1 MIILN
6 GQEAFSAMAAGQN
19 IECRHT
25 GSDLDFD
32 SIRNFPATVFFDP
45 DHEFRIAVVYMTI
58 GTMQVPE
65 AISEAPAKGT
75 PCFSPSLLTSE
86 LSKSFKWKN
95 SASDLELLTRGLV
108 HLYDENAVTHA
119 QALIAVSH
127 GSLNKEESTADVS
140 FPWENEPAA
149 EAENSQIQTSNDV
162 EEKTSVEP
170 AVEEIETDPV
180 KLVEK
185 FTMQINA
192 CTTNEAVLALRPVFM
207 ANGHLEREHA
217 QHLCKLTEGKLL
229 ELDPEQ
235 YTPKSDLMADNL
247 SVEELKRLQVEAE
260 KLVADKKLNFD
271 SAEVDY
277 QNLLNDLLTR
287 ATNAPTPR
295 EATALTGYTRNWTE
309 AQRKPLLD
317 AIHKRLNELNPP
329 ERAEAKEPPSLMV
342 QIQNAKD
349 LTELD
354 CLEIEVSSRHVNIQ
368 PKLMGCVKRRRFE
381 LENQGSEVAQ

>member
-19 IECRHT
+19 IKCRHT

-207 ANGHLEREHA
+207 ANGHLEREHT

-317 AIHKRLNELNPP
+317 AIHKRLRELAP
-329 ERAEAKEPPSLMV
+329 AEAEIKTPPSLMV
-342 QIQNAKD
+342 QIQNAPN
-349 LTELD
+349 LTALD
-354 CLEIEVSSRHVNIQ
+354 ALEIDVSARSPEIQ
-368 PKLMGCVKRRRFE
+368 PKLMDCVKKRRFE
-381 LENQGSEVAQ
+381 LENQASEVVQ

>member
-6 GQEAFSAMAAGQN
+6 GQEAFAAMAAGQN

-75 PCFSPSLLTSE
+75 PCFAPSLLTTE

-108 HLYDENAVTHA
+108 HLYEDNAVVHA
-119 QALIAVSH
+119 QALITVSG
-127 GSLNKEESTADVS
+127 GSLNKEEPVS
-140 FPWENEPAA
+140 DTSLPWENEPATDA
-149 EAENSQIQTSNDV
+149 GNSQNQTSNDV
-162 EEKTSVEP
+162 EEKT
-170 AVEEIETDPV
+170 
-180 KLVEK
+180 L
-185 FTMQINA
+185 
-192 CTTNEAVLALRPVFM
+192 
-207 ANGHLEREHA
+207 
-217 QHLCKLTEGKLL
+217 
-229 ELDPEQ
+229 EQ
-235 YTPKSDLMADNL
+235 YTPKIEHMTDNL

-260 KLVADKKLNFD
+260 KLVAENKLASD
-271 SAEVDY
+271 SAEADY
-277 QNLLNDLLTR
+277 QNLLKDLLSR
-287 ATNAPTPR
+287 ATNAKTPR

-317 AIHKRLNELNPP
+317 AIHKRLRELAP
-329 ERAEAKEPPSLMV
+329 AEAEIKTPPSLMV
-342 QIQNAKD
+342 QIQNAPD
-349 LTELD
+349 LTTLD
-354 CLEIEVSSRHVNIQ
+354 ALEIDVSARSPEIQ
-368 PKLMGCVKRRRFE
+368 PKLMDYVKKRRFE
-381 LENQGSEVAQ
+381 LENQASEVSS

>member
-6 GQEAFSAMAAGQN
+6 GQEAFAAMAAGQN

-140 FPWENEPAA
+140 LPWENEPAA

-192 CTTNEAVLALRPVFM
+192 CTTNDAVLALRPVFM
-207 ANGHLEREHA
+207 ANGHLEREHT
-217 QHLCKLTEGKLL
+217 QHLCKLTEDKLL
-229 ELDPEQ
+229 KLDPEQ
-235 YTPKSDLMADNL
+235 YTPKPEHTTDNL

-260 KLVADKKLNFD
+260 KLVADKKLASESTD
-271 SAEVDY
+271 DEY

-287 ATNAPTPR
+287 ATNAQTPK

-309 AQRKPLLD
+309 VQRKPLLD
-317 AIHKRLNELNPP
+317 AIHKRLRELAP
-329 ERAEAKEPPSLMV
+329 AEAEIKTPPSLMV
-342 QIQNAKD
+342 QIQNAPD
-349 LTELD
+349 LTALD
-354 CLEIEVSSRHVNIQ
+354 ALEIDVSARSPEIQ
-368 PKLMGCVKRRRFE
+368 PKLMDYVKKRRFE
-381 LENQGSEVAQ
+381 LENQASEVVQ

>member
-6 GQEAFSAMAAGQN
+6 GQEAFAAMAAGQN

-32 SIRNFPATVFFDP
+32 NIRNFPATIFFDP

-75 PCFSPSLLTSE
+75 PCFTPSLLTTE

-108 HLYDENAVTHA
+108 HLYEDNAVVHA
-119 QALIAVSH
+119 QALISVS
-127 GSLNKEESTADVS
+127 GGTLNKEEPASDTS
-140 FPWENEPAA
+140 LPWENEPAT
-149 EAENSQIQTSNDV
+149 EAKNIQIQTSNDV
-162 EEKTSVEP
+162 EEKASEQST
-170 AVEEIETDPV
+170 VEEIETDPV

-207 ANGHLEREHA
+207 ANGHLEREHT

-317 AIHKRLNELNPP
+317 AIHKRLRELAP
-329 ERAEAKEPPSLMV
+329 AEAEIKTPPSLMV
-342 QIQNAKD
+342 QIQNAPD
-349 LTELD
+349 LTALD
-354 CLEIEVSSRHVNIQ
+354 ALEIDVSARSPEIQ
-368 PKLMGCVKRRRFE
+368 PKLMDYVKKRRFE
-381 LENQGSEVAQ
+381 LENQASEVSS

>member
-6 GQEAFSAMAAGQN
+6 GQEAFAAMAAGQN

-75 PCFSPSLLTSE
+75 PCFAPSLLTTE

-108 HLYDENAVTHA
+108 HLYENNAVVHA
-119 QALIAVSH
+119 QALITVSG
-127 GSLNKEESTADVS
+127 GSLNKEEPASDTS
-140 FPWENEPAA
+140 LPWENEPAA
-149 EAENSQIQTSNDV
+149 EAENIQIQTSNDV
-162 EEKTSVEP
+162 EAK
-170 AVEEIETDPV
+170 A
-180 KLVEK
+180 
-185 FTMQINA
+185 F
-192 CTTNEAVLALRPVFM
+192 
-207 ANGHLEREHA
+207 
-217 QHLCKLTEGKLL
+217 
-229 ELDPEQ
+229 EQ
-235 YTPKSDLMADNL
+235 NTPKPEHTADNL
-247 SVEELKRLQVEAE
+247 SVEELKRLQFEAE
-260 KLVADKKLNFD
+260 KLVVEKKLASE
-271 SAEVDY
+271 SADGDY

-317 AIHKRLNELNPP
+317 AIHKRLRELAP
-329 ERAEAKEPPSLMV
+329 AEAEIKTPPSLMV
-342 QIQNAKD
+342 QIQNAPD
-349 LTELD
+349 LTALD
-354 CLEIEVSSRHVNIQ
+354 ALEIDVSARSPEIQ
-368 PKLMGCVKRRRFE
+368 PKLMDYVKKRRFE
-381 LENQGSEVAQ
+381 LENQASEVSS